1 MLNNK
6 NHYLS
11 GLTSE
16 EQMMFLTETGRLHKS
31 DTTAFLLTFFLGGI
45 GAHRFYLRQKDLGIL
60 YAVFCWTLIPT
71 VAALCE
77 LFVISRR
84 VQQYNDRVNR
94 EVATTL
100 HEYGVPRA
108 RVATPSAELPIHGWD
123 IHSPLRRSTLI
134 DQISGERHRLD
145 SQIYPLALLRSWES
159 QHLPIARA

>member
-6 NHYLS
+6 KHYLS

-16 EQMMFLTETGRLHKS
+16 EQTMFLTETGRLHKS
-31 DTTAFLLTFFLGGI
+31 ETTAFLLTFFLGGI

-60 YAVFCWTLIPT
+60 YLAFCWTLIPT

-84 VQQYNDRVNR
+84 VREYNERANR
-94 EVATTL
+94 EVATAL
-100 HEYGVPRA
+100 HKYAVPRA
-108 RVATPSAELPIHGWD
+108 GVAAPAAELPIHGWD

-134 DQISGERHRLD
+134 DQIPGERHRLD
-145 SQIYPLALLRSWES
+145 SQIYPLALLMSWES
-159 QHLPIARA
+159 RHLPIARA